1 MEINETVRTIAEIGI
16 GLLYVV
22 GAIFNTLYTRTHGEE
37 FYGSFAEG
45 AWFPP
50 AGALV
55 KRYVIP
61 HSRPFTYLLI
71 AFQLLVALAILSRGP
86 YVVYGLY
93 AGAIFALGAALVSS
107 VGGAIAN
114 LALAA
119 VQFLL
124 AFTR

>member
-16 GLLYVV
+16 GLLFLV

-50 AGALV
+50 SRAFV
-55 KRYVIP
+55 KRVVIP
-61 HSRPFTYLLI
+61 HARPLTYLLI

-86 YVVYGLY
+86 FLVYGLY
-93 AGAIFALGAALVSS
+93 AGAAFALGAALVSS

-114 LALAA
+114 LALAV

-124 AFTR
+124 ASTR